1 MLTRDEFEKLP
12 IFVATMSRWDG
23 EISSASL
30 ALAKVFSKN
39 NPVYYIDFPYTL
51 KSLWQERNLPSVK
64 RRLPALLLGKNYLT
78 NIPNQSEKLVAAT
91 PNVMLPAGSLPE
103 GILSTIFTKINNFI
117 FASLIKRILKEKNI
131 KDYIMLNSFNPFYLS
146 DLQNYLNP
154 TYSVYQSRDNI
165 EAIKENGASKEDECA
180 KNYNMILATSKW
192 LSKHISKRTGEKVE
206 YFPNGADV
214 SLFKKA
220 NDTQLQ
226 RPADLENI
234 KTPIIGYTGAI
245 CQRVDYDLL
254 VKVARSNPDKT
265 IVMVGPR
272 KDKKFSHIDLDTI
285 PNIVFTGPKTIE
297 ELPAYL
303 QHFDCTIIPFV
314 YNNFTAGIYPLKI
327 NEYLAAGKPVVTT
340 NFSEDIS
347 SFGEHVYLCN
357 THDDFLKNVSRAI
370 EKNNE
375 AIANERTEVAEENDW
390 TRRVAYFWDMAWTSY
405 VSGNAP
411 KTAYVGERQMV
422 ETYDLY

>member
-23 EISSASL
+23 DISSASL

-39 NPVYYIDFPYTL
+39 NAVYYIDFPYTL

-78 NIPNQSEKLVAAT
+78 NIPNQSEKLFAAT
-91 PNVMLPAGSLPE
+91 PNVMLPVGSLPE
-103 GILSTIFTKINNFI
+103 GTLNKLFTKINNFI
-117 FASLIKRILKEKNI
+117 FARLIKRILKEKNI

-165 EAIKENGASKEDECA
+165 EAIKETGTAKENECA
-180 KNYNMILATSKW
+180 KNYHLILATSKW
-192 LSKHISKRTGEKVE
+192 LIRHISKRTGKKVE

-214 SLFKKA
+214 SMFNKA
-220 NDTQLQ
+220 AKQVLPKPTE
-226 RPADLENI
+226 LENI
-234 KTPIIGYTGAI
+234 KTPIIGYTGAV

-254 VKVARSNPDKT
+254 AKLAKANPDKT

-272 KDKKFSHIDLDTI
+272 KDKKFSSIDLDAI
-285 PNIVFTGPKTIE
+285 PNIVFTGPKTID
-297 ELPAYL
+297 ELPSYL
-303 QHFDCTIIPFV
+303 QYFDCTIIPFV

-340 NFSEDIS
+340 NFSEDIA
-347 SFGEHVYLCN
+347 SFGEHVYLSN
-357 THDDFLKNVSRAI
+357 THEDFLKNVGRAI
-370 EKNNE
+370 EKNNT
-375 AIANERTEVAEENDW
+375 AVANERTEVAEENDW
-390 TRRVAYFWDMAWTSY
+390 TRRIAYFWDMAWTSY
-405 VSGNAP
+405 VAANASKP
-411 KTAYVGERQMV
+411 TPVSERQLA
-422 ETYDLY
+422 EIHELY

>member
-12 IFVATMSRWDG
+12 IFIATMSRWDG
-23 EISSASL
+23 DISSASL

-39 NPVYYIDFPYTL
+39 NNVYYIDFPYTL
-51 KSLWQERNLPSVK
+51 KSLWQERNLVSVK
-64 RRLPALLLGKNYLT
+64 RRLPALLFGKNYLT

-91 PNVMLPAGSLPE
+91 PKVMLPAGSLPD
-103 GILSTIFTKINNFI
+103 GTLSNIFTKINNFI
-117 FASLIKRILKEKNI
+117 FARLIKRILKEKNI
-131 KDYIMLNSFNPFYLS
+131 KDYIMLNSFNPFYLA

-165 EAIKENGASKEDECA
+165 EAIKQTGAAKENECA

-214 SLFKKA
+214 SMFKEACTNK
-220 NDTQLQ
+220 LPK
-226 RPADLENI
+226 PAELENI
-234 KTPIIGYTGAI
+234 KTPIIGYTGAV
-245 CQRVDYDLL
+245 CQRMDYRLL
-254 VKVARSNPDKT
+254 EKVAKANPDKT
-265 IVMVGPR
+265 IVLVGPR
-272 KDKKFSHIDLDTI
+272 KDKTFSPINLEAI
-285 PNIVFTGPKTIE
+285 PNIVFTGPKTIDV
-297 ELPAYL
+297 LPAYL

-340 NFSEDIS
+340 NFSEDIA
-347 SFGEHVYLCN
+347 SFGEHVYLSD
-357 THDDFLKNVSRAI
+357 THEDFVKNVNRAI
-370 EKNNE
+370 ERNNE

-390 TRRVAYFWDMAWTSY
+390 SRRVTYFWDMAWTSY
-405 VSGNAP
+405 AAANTP
-411 KTAYVGERQMV
+411 KTAYVHESQLARV
-422 ETYDLY
+422 